1 MGTAEEAS
9 TMSVRNWLRTARA
22 RRGLAASVIV
32 LAAGGLILA
41 RSPAVA
47 HVPGIGSAVASGTN
61 SAPFRGPGAHGTVA
75 LSHGKVLAGS
85 EQRIFSE
92 ITFVADPAQGQAL
105 ERAPLSLVV
114 VIDTSGSMAGEKIDQ
129 AKDSVVQLLCDMRDD
144 DEIALVRYASDSEV
158 LQPLARIGQ
167 VREELIA
174 KVRRISSGGGTN
186 IPPALSD
193 GIRSLADAGR
203 GRVRRVVLVSDGLD
217 STRSQ
222 AESIARESAARGVTT
237 SSLGIGLDFDESYM
251 GGVAR
256 AGRGNF
262 GFVKDASALATFL
275 GRELK
280 ETAQTT
286 IAGAS
291 IRIQLPAGVRLVQAH
306 GADVKLGSGGRD
318 AELITG
324 PLFAGDE
331 RRIIVELAASL
342 DAGEV
347 TGLDGLV
354 TWSLVGGQ
362 QAEAT
367 FGRLMLQ
374 GTADAQEVA
383 AARDG
388 SVFAEATST
397 FSSARQI
404 AAAEAY
410 QKGDIAKAEALVDDN
425 LRELQAAAAVAP
437 AAAATALEQQQSEYK
452 STRAQFRAAPPT
464 TEPGK
469 AAAKESVAKDIA
481 NMDRSR
487 W

>member
-1 MGTAEEAS
+1 
-9 TMSVRNWLRTARA
+9 MSVRNWSRTARA

-41 RSPAVA
+41 RSPAGA
-47 HVPGIGSAVASGTN
+47 GMPLIAAAAAASGTN
-61 SAPFRGPGAHGTVA
+61 STTFRGLGAHGTVA
-75 LSHGKVLAGS
+75 LSHAKVLAGN

-92 ITFVADPAQGQAL
+92 INFVADPAKGQAV

-114 VIDTSGSMAGEKIDQ
+114 VLDTSGSMAGEKIDQ
-129 AKDSVVQLLCDMRDD
+129 AKDAVIQLLRDMRDD
-144 DEIALVRYASDSEV
+144 DEIALVRYASDSEI

-167 VREELIA
+167 VRQELIA
-174 KVRRISSGGGTN
+174 KVQRISAGGGTN

-193 GIRSLADAGR
+193 GIRSLTDAGQ

-222 AESIARESAARGVTT
+222 AESIAQQSAGRGVTT

-262 GFVKDASALATFL
+262 GFVKDASTLATFL
-275 GRELK
+275 RRELK

-286 IAGAS
+286 IANAS
-291 IRIQLPAGVRLVQAH
+291 IRIKLPAGIRLVQAI
-306 GADVKLGSGGRD
+306 GADAKVAGNGRD
-318 AELITG
+318 AELTTG

-367 FGRLMLQ
+367 FGRLELR

-388 SVFAEATST
+388 SVLAGATST

-410 QKGDIAKAEALVDDN
+410 QQGDIARAEALVDDN
-425 LRELQAAAAVAP
+425 LRELEAAASAAP
-437 AAAATALEQQQSEYK
+437 APVATALAKQQAEYAATK
-452 STRAQFRAAPPT
+452 AKFRAAPPKSD
-464 TEPGK
+464 PGK
-469 AAAKESVAKDIA
+469 AAAKASVAKDIA
-481 NMDRSR
+481 NMDRNA